1 METKAKI
8 ILVIYHSQNGTIEHM
23 AKRFAKGAKKETTDL
38 TTKGRLFQG
47 CPTNVPENPGI
58 ELL

>member
-8 ILVIYHSQNGTIEHM
+8 ILVIYHSQNGTMEHM
-23 AKRFAKGAKKETTDL
+23 AKRFANGAAKETTDL
-38 TTKGRLFQG
+38 TPKGGLFQG
-47 CPTNVPENPGI
+47 SPTNVLENPGI